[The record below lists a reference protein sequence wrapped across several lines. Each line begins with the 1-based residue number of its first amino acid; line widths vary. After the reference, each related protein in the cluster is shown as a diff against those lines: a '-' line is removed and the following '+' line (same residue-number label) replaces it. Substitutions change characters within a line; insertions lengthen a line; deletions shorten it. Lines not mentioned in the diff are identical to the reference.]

1 MPYYCYPPI
10 PERAF
15 RGVGKR
21 STVELSCQSP
31 PHPDIIS
38 FPNPP
43 CICKNKCTAGK
54 IRIQIDQNENPSKTR
69 SLHSILQALFGD
81 SLFMIFGVTMTSLE
95 LTHFLQVQG
104 YTSVEQML
112 GYSGAIDVNNK
123 YNLQPYRQPDSKKN
137 GVAAPACDFD
147 HCPGRPIGEIIA
159 HIIEAG
165 FPCSHASNIKQEYVR
180 AEAEDRCFGFSL
192 LRYAKKTAERSQTRL
207 LVSRRSRISNS
218 LGAGGVKLVE
228 EALARGGKSLADATE
243 EEVNVVIESFDSQRS
258 QTHLLVSR
266 RSHIS
271 NSLGAGGV
279 QLVEDALAQGGK
291 SLADATEKEVNAE
304 INTLRSACP
313 GRKAF
318 KTMSAE
324 EESQLNEKISL
335 RHQESLKSY
344 DECLGNKFIEGT
356 GEWKDRTTGPWSEEE
371 IKIIM
376 DAEGHWNSKNLYHI
390 LARRLE
396 GRGAGQVGSWI
407 RSHKKKRLA

>member
-1 MPYYCYPPI
+1 
-10 PERAF
+10 
-15 RGVGKR
+15 
-21 STVELSCQSP
+21 
-31 PHPDIIS
+31 
-38 FPNPP
+38 
-43 CICKNKCTAGK
+43 
-54 IRIQIDQNENPSKTR
+54 
-69 SLHSILQALFGD
+69 
-81 SLFMIFGVTMTSLE
+81 
-95 LTHFLQVQG
+95 
-104 YTSVEQML
+104 
-112 GYSGAIDVNNK
+112 
-123 YNLQPYRQPDSKKN
+123 
-137 GVAAPACDFD
+137 
-147 HCPGRPIGEIIA
+147 
-159 HIIEAG
+159 
-165 FPCSHASNIKQEYVR
+165 
-180 AEAEDRCFGFSL
+180 
-192 LRYAKKTAERSQTRL
+192 
-207 LVSRRSRISNS
+207 
-218 LGAGGVKLVE
+218 VKLVE

>member
-192 LRYAKKTAERSQTRL
+192 FQYAKKTAVERKIAAEKAKKAADERKRQEVEKRQANSKRKRL
-207 LVSRRSRISNS
+207 EEVETKRLEEEKRLQVNIAMIGISSNLMLEMVDKVTGLTTFS
-218 LGAGGVKLVE
+218 YSCTLKKDMAEKLVE
-228 EALARGGKSLADATE
+228 LGLSGSKQTAKMNLQEYIKVAQLQPYAPIKVYNKIARLSIVTE
-243 EEVNVVIESFDSQRS
+243 NVPMTLDELPR
-258 QTHLLVSR
+258 
-266 RSHIS
+266 
-271 NSLGAGGV
+271 
-279 QLVEDALAQGGK
+279 
-291 SLADATEKEVNAE
+291 
-304 INTLRSACP
+304 NT
-313 GRKAF
+313 
-318 KTMSAE
+318 
-324 EESQLNEKISL
+324 
-335 RHQESLKSY
+335 
-344 DECLGNKFIEGT
+344 
-356 GEWKDRTTGPWSEEE
+356 
-371 IKIIM
+371 
-376 DAEGHWNSKNLYHI
+376 
-390 LARRLE
+390 
-396 GRGAGQVGSWI
+396 
-407 RSHKKKRLA
+407 

>member
-1 MPYYCYPPI
+1 MHAVRGDNRIAI
-10 PERAF
+10 PGTGRSMRELALTQVD
-15 RGVGKR
+15 RGLPGFSVNIRGTYK
-21 STVELSCQSP
+21 TEDNDGMY

-54 IRIQIDQNENPSKTR
+54 IRIRIDQNENPKKIR

-123 YNLQPYRQPDSKKN
+123 YNLQPYRKPDSKKN
-137 GVAAPACDFD
+137 GVAAPACDYD

-165 FPCSHASNIKQEYVR
+165 FPCAHASNIKQEYVR

-192 LRYAKKTAERSQTRL
+192 LQYAKKTAERSQTHL
-207 LVSRRSRISNS
+207 LTSRRSRISNS

-228 EALARGGKSLADATE
+228 EALVRGGKSLADATE
-243 EEVNVVIESFDSQRS
+243 EEVN
-258 QTHLLVSR
+258 
-266 RSHIS
+266 
-271 NSLGAGGV
+271 
-279 QLVEDALAQGGK
+279 
-291 SLADATEKEVNAE
+291 AE

-313 GRKAF
+313 GKKAYKW

-335 RHQESLKSY
+335 RHQESLKKY
-344 DECLGNKFIEGT
+344 DECLGNEFIEET
-356 GEWKDRTTGPWSEEE
+356 GEWKDRMTGPWSVEE

-376 DAEGHWNSKNLYHI
+376 DAEGHWNSKNMYRI

-396 GRGAGQVGSWI
+396 GRGACQVRSWI
-407 RSHKKKRLA
+407 NRNKKKRLA